1 MSVPPPA
8 SSRFAPILIA
18 GATASGKSALAMRLA
33 RELGGVVINAD
44 SMQVYRELN
53 ILTARPSPADEA
65 VCPHALYGHV
75 GAHEAYSVG
84 RYVTEAAKAIESARV
99 QGLRPIITGGTG
111 LYFKGLTEGLS
122 PIPEVALDV
131 RAHWRKQAEALG
143 AQRLHELLLVRDPV
157 MAEKLNPADP
167 QRIVRALEVLDSS
180 GKSLSYW
187 QAQPGTPVVAEANA
201 VRLLVRRDREDLHLR
216 AGRRFDDMM
225 AKGALEEVSAL
236 AALQLDPVS
245 SVMRALGVAPLLAAV
260 RGQMELAEAM
270 TQAKAETRQYVKR
283 QDTWFRKNM
292 ISWKPISTQQM
303 ESNNDVLLAFIDP

>member
-122 PIPEVALDV
+122 PIPEVAPDV
-131 RAHWRKQAEALG
+131 RAHWRKQAVTLG

-236 AALQLDPVS
+236 AALQLDPAS